1 MDSFFSLAF
10 VVAAGGAVPSAVVA
24 AIVAVP
30 SAALLMALL
39 LFLQLLPLWFF
50 MLWLLWLPLFLL
62 ATKMKYFVRLISST
76 SSPVFETSTSPSLS
90 LLPSTEKS
98 PCSSAPTHTRGR
110 TSTEVTQKL
119 FIRKSS
125 LKNDIIPP
133 IIPVLW
139 NAWMLPNEIYL
150 DEDFLTYE
158 MTETLLNAVEIDQA
172 RIPPPQK
179 KYY

>member
-1 MDSFFSLAF
+1 M
-10 VVAAGGAVPSAVVA
+10 
-24 AIVAVP
+24 
-30 SAALLMALL
+30 
-39 LFLQLLPLWFF
+39 
-50 MLWLLWLPLFLL
+50 
-62 ATKMKYFVRLISST
+62 
-76 SSPVFETSTSPSLS
+76 FETSTSPSLS

-179 KYY
+179 NITHNKNTYWTVSYITTIFALSRATH